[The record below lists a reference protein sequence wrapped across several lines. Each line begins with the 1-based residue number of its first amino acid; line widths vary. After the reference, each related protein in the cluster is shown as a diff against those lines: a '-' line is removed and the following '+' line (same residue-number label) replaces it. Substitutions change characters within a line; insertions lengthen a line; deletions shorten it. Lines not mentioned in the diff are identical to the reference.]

1 MSDHPLG
8 NPAGPDNAPAISE
21 PSIVDTILNLDEL
34 LSADVRRAEKTA
46 RFCIRPDLEADIDDL
61 NGQLE
66 AITDERGVPLGD
78 TAERAMGEPSMRGQA
93 EDLANRLRAVQT
105 EYAQAFRSVR
115 MRQIP
120 DEDWNAFELK
130 WKKALAEG
138 SPYPKEMWDELI
150 VASAHRPAIS
160 ATQLKELRGKVGRPA
175 LLELGQVAWAVNT
188 QSGVSLPKSPLSS
201 AVLRQAAHARN

>member
-8 NPAGPDNAPAISE
+8 NPDGPDTTPIAE
-21 PSIVDTILNLDEL
+21 PSIVDTILDLDEL

-66 AITDERGVPLGD
+66 AITDDRGVPLGD
-78 TAERAMGEPSMRGQA
+78 GPERATGEPSMRGQA
-93 EDLANRLRAVQT
+93 ENLAHRLRAVQV
-105 EYAQAFRSVR
+105 EYAAAFRSVR

-120 DEDWNAFELK
+120 DEDWRAFELK
-130 WKKALAEG
+130 WKDALDKG
-138 SPYPKEMWDELI
+138 NPYPAQMWDELI
-150 VASAHRPAIS
+150 VASAHTPAIS
-160 ATQLKELRGKVGRPA
+160 AKQVTDLRAKLGRPA
-175 LLELGQVAWAVNT
+175 MQELGSVAWAVNT

-201 AVLRQAAHARN
+201 VVLRQAAHARS